1 MSEHPDEQ
9 QASEEV
15 AAEEAECLL
24 YTREAVG
31 QYGAI
36 NLIQLPVQFNN
47 PPRASLV
54 ENSHKECCAL
64 FDCGASNSFI
74 STRRAEELGYT
85 IIPKTAVV
93 KNGDGSKQASPGYVE
108 VNISIGRRFRV
119 TVQLTVIHLDVF
131 DIIIGMDLIR
141 RFKMELRHDP
151 FRVTAIK
158 PATSTQVA
166 HRVNLPT
173 CVIARR
179 DSCGRD
185 QSAYV
190 CDKAEFLACC
200 KELGAADG
208 RAGSLDDALVLV
220 EDQADV
226 VSYNLLLRD
235 LMDVAQDSSYEE
247 FTLFTQTLLSDLRG
261 VKYDETD
268 PLDTEEGRVRA
279 AADSVGESLGDLAE
293 KTPSKTS
300 GNISKFTAPISAHK
314 YASVEKEFRDKIVSD
329 FPALCSDTL
338 PEGGP
343 SATLPNGVPYKVKL
357 NLKPGQVPRRGR
369 PFRIPEAYRQEL
381 ENTIQDLLKFKLIE
395 PSISPY
401 SSAVFLVPKPPR
413 PDGSYA
419 GLRLVWDGRTLN
431 SALES
436 DSYLIP
442 RVEELID
449 RVARLKYEAE
459 RAGVK
464 GMIFS
469 GLDQKT
475 SFWQIALDDESK
487 PLTAF
492 STSVGQFHW
501 TCLPMGCLTSSA
513 HLQRFTEAL
522 LQPFSRSNR
531 FEYKDAAG
539 KVVTAYG
546 TAVGYIDD
554 IGVVTFGSV
563 EAHAALLYR
572 VLAAMSAANLR
583 IQPAKCELFRDKGSF
598 LGHILSEDGI
608 SQQYSKVEAIKNWP
622 ALTDLKSVRAFVS
635 MCSYYRKFVDGFARI
650 AQPLTDLMK
659 KDNFKTPF
667 TKPVLEA
674 YEQLKS
680 ALVSAP
686 VLQYFDVNRK
696 TELFVDACQTSIGA
710 VLQQLD
716 DHGDSHPVGYYSRR
730 LNSAEM
736 NYSTYDKEFLGLRD
750 GVLHFRYQ
758 LLGIKFAVRTDHCS
772 LRFILSQSEISSRH
786 QRWLAILSEF
796 HFVEITHVPGRE
808 NVVADVLSR
817 YPDFNGPSYE
827 HLLPEHGN
835 MDVRFSCLQIEEQHF
850 MTVILREAELEIQQD
865 FLHVN
870 DLGREHAGSSEGT
883 PSILPSPAQLFPS
896 TGTPRDAGSSQVSGE
911 ILFSSEPSQHEVT
924 SDVSMREDLTRDEGF
939 PEASVVGAA
948 PDVRDFVQGYQ
959 TCPDFQK
966 AYSALAQHKGDSHP
980 TYPDYSVR
988 ANGLLVFKDGESERV
1003 CVPTSKRNL
1012 LLKVMHDMPLG
1023 MHKST
1028 HKLYASLSAGFFFP
1042 RMRERIAQYVE
1053 TCEHCQRNK
1062 AYTVSTRGIPRP
1074 SPIPLR
1080 RFEVV
1085 ALDIVSG
1092 FPTSQRGYD
1101 AIVVFT
1107 DRLTKRAF
1115 IEPCKKTAS
1124 AGDLARIFFTSVF
1137 RSQGM
1142 PRILLSDRGPQFVSE
1157 FWSSFFGLLQTDIR
1171 LTSSYHPQS
1180 NGGSERFNRTLIE
1193 ALRCFVN
1200 ARQNNWDEF
1209 LVHFEFAYNISVN
1222 PATGFSPFIL
1232 QFAQEPRA
1240 PWDLVLAGGEDR
1252 LLRDGGEAGSNFA
1265 FDVMQNLR
1273 QARDTLHLAAQKYR
1287 ERNAPLLAP
1296 HAYKVGDMVLLSTE
1310 HVELKLPCKKLSP
1323 KFIGPFK
1330 VLELLGPNAVRIDPK
1345 GRFKALTPIINV
1357 EYLRPYRLRTE
1368 NVGPPPQHLSVKPLE
1383 VEPEG
1388 EWYQV
1393 ADILAT
1399 RGNPGPRQECL
1410 VRWEGFDAT
1419 HDSWVP
1425 RNHITPAAL
1434 IAYEDLLKESATNCA
1449 GRRALAQFIGKDG
1462 QYSPSAAADHA
1473 ERRRIA
1479 ILARQAT
1486 VAAGKAQRIVEAS
1499 HSEVDLQAGVQAND
1513 AHLHGQASTQG
1524 KLRRSTRL
1532 KIGS

>member
-1 MSEHPDEQ
+1 
-9 QASEEV
+9 
-15 AAEEAECLL
+15 
-24 YTREAVG
+24 
-31 QYGAI
+31 
-36 NLIQLPVQFNN
+36 
-47 PPRASLV
+47 
-54 ENSHKECCAL
+54 
-64 FDCGASNSFI
+64 
-74 STRRAEELGYT
+74 
-85 IIPKTAVV
+85 
-93 KNGDGSKQASPGYVE
+93 
-108 VNISIGRRFRV
+108 
-119 TVQLTVIHLDVF
+119 
-131 DIIIGMDLIR
+131 
-141 RFKMELRHDP
+141 
-151 FRVTAIK
+151 
-158 PATSTQVA
+158 
-166 HRVNLPT
+166 
-173 CVIARR
+173 
-179 DSCGRD
+179 
-185 QSAYV
+185 
-190 CDKAEFLACC
+190 
-200 KELGAADG
+200 
-208 RAGSLDDALVLV
+208 
-220 EDQADV
+220 
-226 VSYNLLLRD
+226 
-235 LMDVAQDSSYEE
+235 
-247 FTLFTQTLLSDLRG
+247 
-261 VKYDETD
+261 
-268 PLDTEEGRVRA
+268 
-279 AADSVGESLGDLAE
+279 
-293 KTPSKTS
+293 
-300 GNISKFTAPISAHK
+300 
-314 YASVEKEFRDKIVSD
+314 
-329 FPALCSDTL
+329 
-338 PEGGP
+338 
-343 SATLPNGVPYKVKL
+343 
-357 NLKPGQVPRRGR
+357 
-369 PFRIPEAYRQEL
+369 
-381 ENTIQDLLKFKLIE
+381 
-395 PSISPY
+395 
-401 SSAVFLVPKPPR
+401 
-413 PDGSYA
+413 
-419 GLRLVWDGRTLN
+419 
-431 SALES
+431 
-436 DSYLIP
+436 
-442 RVEELID
+442 
-449 RVARLKYEAE
+449 
-459 RAGVK
+459 
-464 GMIFS
+464 
-469 GLDQKT
+469 
-475 SFWQIALDDESK
+475 
-487 PLTAF
+487 
-492 STSVGQFHW
+492 
-501 TCLPMGCLTSSA
+501 MGCLTSSA

-522 LQPFSRSNR
+522 LQPFTRSNR
-531 FEYKDAAG
+531 FEYTDADG
-539 KVVTAYG
+539 KVVTAFG

-598 LGHILSEDGI
+598 LGHILSEEGI

-696 TELFVDACQTSIGA
+696 TELFVDACKTSIGA

-772 LRFILSQSEISSRH
+772 LRYILSQSEISSRH
-786 QRWLAILSEF
+786 QRWIAILSEF

-835 MDVRFSCLQIEEQHF
+835 MDVRLSCLQLEEQRF
-850 MTVILREAELEIQQD
+850 MTVILCEAELEDQQEVMHVRD
-865 FLHVN
+865 LVHESAGLIEGGPSVLPSPAQLLHAN
-870 DLGREHAGSSEGT
+870 DLEHGSAGSIEGT
-883 PSILPSPAQLFPS
+883 PSILPSPAQLFPFS
-896 TGTPRDAGSSQVSGE
+896 GTPKAAGPRQVPEE
-911 ILFSSEPSQHEVT
+911 IVPCSEPSQHEVI

-948 PDVRDFVQGYQ
+948 PDVRDFVKAYE
-959 TCPDFQK
+959 TCPDFQM
-966 AYSALAQHKGDSHP
+966 AYSALAAETGGFHP
-980 TYPDYSVR
+980 TYPDYSIR
-988 ANGLLVFKDGESERV
+988 ANGLLVFMDGESERV

-1023 MHKST
+1023 MHKSS
-1028 HKLYASLSAGFFFP
+1028 HKLYASLSAGFYFP
-1042 RMRERIAQYVE
+1042 RMRERIAKYVE

-1062 AYTVSTRGIPRP
+1062 AYTVSTRGMPRP
-1074 SPIPLR
+1074 NPVPLR

-1092 FPTSQRGYD
+1092 FPTTQRGFD

-1115 IEPCKKTAS
+1115 IEPCTKTAS
-1124 AGDLARIFFTSVF
+1124 AGDLARIFFASVF

-1200 ARQNNWDEF
+1200 ARQNNWDEL
-1209 LVHFEFAYNISVN
+1209 LVHFEFAYNTSVN

-1252 LLRDGGEAGSNFA
+1252 PSRDGGEAGSNFA

-1273 QARDTLHLAAQKYR
+1273 QARDALHLAAQKYR

-1310 HVELKLPCKKLSP
+1310 HVELKLPCRKLSP

-1330 VLELLGPNAVRIDPK
+1330 VVELLGPNAVKIDPV
-1345 GRFKALTPIINV
+1345 GRFRALTPVINV
-1357 EYLRPYRLRTE
+1357 EYLRPYRLRSE
-1368 NVGPPPQHLSVKPLE
+1368 NVGPPPQHLSIKPLE

-1393 ADILAT
+1393 ADILGV
-1399 RGNPGPRQECL
+1399 RGQAGPRQQCL

-1425 RNHITPAAL
+1425 RCHITPAAL
-1434 IAYEDLLKESATNCA
+1434 IAYEKFLNEDATNSV
-1449 GRRALAQFIGKDG
+1449 RQMALRKFIGNDG
-1462 QYSPSAAADHA
+1462 RFSPSAAADRE

-1479 ILARQAT
+1479 TLARQAR
-1486 VAAGKAQRIVEAS
+1486 VAADKAQRIVTDSQPDLDLEAGA
-1499 HSEVDLQAGVQAND
+1499 LAND
-1513 AHLHGQASTQG
+1513 ARQHEQASTQG
-1524 KLRRSTRL
+1524 KLRRSTRR
-1532 KIGS
+1532 KHGS